1 MIDMSK
7 TLQINTKGLLKPFA
21 IAAAMSLTM
30 VSNLSMAE
38 VHPGKTLHESAD
50 CMKCHTAKPYNPQK
64 TDSWE
69 KLVKTVQFCN
79 DNLNAGMFEDEVE
92 QLADYLNQTYYHH
105 SK

>member
-1 MIDMSK
+1 MKIVSSTK
-7 TLQINTKGLLKPFA
+7 NSALRLITLSSI
-21 IAAAMSLTM
+21 MSLALFS
-30 VSNLSMAE
+30 SNSFAN
-38 VHPGKTLHESAD
+38 VHPGQSLHESAD

-92 QLADYLNQTYYHH
+92 ELADYLNQTYYHH
-105 SK
+105 PK